1 MDPGQFR
8 AHVPCLRVFSFF
20 SLLIL
25 MELVFSRM
33 RDGLAEAK
41 CSQRDA
47 EGRAFC
53 SIELRGLGGVSKLAE
68 LSGARDVSDKGW
80 SLSKVQLMANGLG
93 LNTCKTRIQA
103 NTLARH
109 HADGQR
115 HRLQAKQSRRHWP
128 QGHHT
133 TKSGTLAWLS

>member
-8 AHVPCLRVFSFF
+8 AHVPCLRVFFF
-20 SLLIL
+20 PSPLL
-25 MELVFSRM
+25 MELVF

-53 SIELRGLGGVSKLAE
+53 SIELRGLGGVSELAE

-133 TKSGTLAWLS
+133 TKSRTLAWLS